1 MNRDN
6 KSMARQNIRCPHCG
20 SVAERFVNQQLLQTQ
35 CQVCDYL
42 LVTCVNTGR
51 VLETYATGI
60 YARK

>member
-6 KSMARQNIRCPHCG
+6 TMARQNIHRPHCG

-35 CQVCDYL
+35 CQICDYL
-42 LVTCVNTGR
+42 LVTCVKTGK
-51 VLETYATGI
+51 VLETYAMGI